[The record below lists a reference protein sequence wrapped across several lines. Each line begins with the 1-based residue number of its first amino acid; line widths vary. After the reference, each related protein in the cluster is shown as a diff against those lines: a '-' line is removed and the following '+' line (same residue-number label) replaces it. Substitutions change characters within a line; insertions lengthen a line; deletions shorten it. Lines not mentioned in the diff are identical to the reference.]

1 MSRSFVARPSL
12 QGEVCRAVNDLFY
25 YLLDFEV
32 VEVVVVVVVVVSD
45 LFGIRIATIARSG
58 ARKVVLV
65 LAAKLRYE

>member
-1 MSRSFVARPSL
+1 MLRSFVARPSL
-12 QGEVCRAVNDLFY
+12 QGEICRAVNDLFY

-32 VEVVVVVVVVVSD
+32 VVIVVVVVVVVVVSD

-65 LAAKLRYE
+65 FGG